1 MKSGDWRTPLWLHGF
16 GDLSINDMETGVFLK
31 SHCHKCAE
39 YGSGKK
45 EIVFPNRRLLPIG
58 DEPIGWIYRELAYY
72 FADWGIELFHRHV
85 LPILKGHEDGYI
97 VSGEDCDLGY
107 KYMQAMFSNEV
118 TKENLFLRSLK
129 PALCN
134 LYHSSKCGYRLSF
147 NVSDVI
153 NTLRQCDEM
162 IEELRAEG
170 RDATNWDLPF

>member
-45 EIVFPNRRLLPIG
+45 QVVFPNRRLLPIG
-58 DEPIGWIYRELAYY
+58 DEPTEWLYKKIDYLYPNGGADYFKYR
-72 FADWGIELFHRHV
+72 I
-85 LPILKGHEDGYI
+85 LPILKGHGDGYL
-97 VSGEDCDLGY
+97 VSEEDNDLGY
-107 KYMQAMFSNEV
+107 LYMAAHFEEAD
-118 TKENLFLRSLK
+118 KELKDFYRSLEQSLVYIYK
-129 PALCN
+129 
-134 LYHSSKCGYRLSF
+134 SKHCGYRMSF

-170 RDATNWDLPF
+170 RDESNWDLPF

>member
-72 FADWGIELFHRHV
+72 FADWGIELFNRHV
-85 LPILKGHEDGYI
+85 LPILKGYEDGYI

-129 PALCN
+129 SALCT
-134 LYHSSKCGYRLSF
+134 LYHNSKCGYRLSF

-170 RDATNWDLPF
+170 RDESNWDLPF